1 MKDVSSNFVMVD
13 GAKTHYLHAGS
24 GFPVVLLHSGEFG
37 GCAELSWEHNILA
50 LAEHFEVFAPD
61 WLGYG
66 QTAKLFSFE
75 GMWDFR
81 IQHIASFLVEVGVER
96 AHFIGNSM
104 GGTMLLATA
113 ASAVPSWPLEKI
125 VVVAGG
131 GAIPDNEARRILNS
145 YDGSPEHMRQ
155 IVETMFANPAVARDE
170 AYIER
175 RHQLSRESGAWE
187 CTAAVR
193 FKAPWR
199 EPSGMPV
206 PPDYSSVRTP
216 TLLVTGANDV
226 LREPGFGPKL
236 QAQIPGARL
245 LVIEQS
251 GHCPQID
258 APDEFNRAVIAF
270 LKE

>member
-1 MKDVSSNFVMVD
+1 MTEISSQYIVVD
-13 GAKTHYLHAGS
+13 GARTHFLHAGK
-24 GFPVVLLHSGEFG
+24 GFPLVLLHSGEFG
-37 GCAELSWEHNILA
+37 GCAELSWEYNIEA

-66 QTAKLFSFE
+66 KTAKIFSFE
-75 GMWDFR
+75 NMWDLR
-81 IQHIASFLVEVGVER
+81 IQHIASFLRAVCIEK

-113 ASAVPSWPLEKI
+113 ALASPPWPMEKI

-131 GAIPDNEARRILNS
+131 GTVPDNEGRKVLNS
-145 YDGSPEHMRQ
+145 YDGSLDHMRRV
-155 IVETMFANPAVARDE
+155 VETMFVNPAIVNDE

-175 RHQLSRESGAWE
+175 RHRLSREPGAWE

-199 EPSGMPV
+199 EPSGMPT
-206 PPDYSSVRTP
+206 PPDYSGLSVP
-216 TLLVTGANDV
+216 TLLVTGARDG
-226 LREPGFGPKL
+226 LREPGFGAKL
-236 QAQIPGARL
+236 QPQVPGAKL
-245 LVIEQS
+245 HVVEQS

-258 APDEFNRAVIAF
+258 AAEEFNRVVLSF
-270 LKE
+270 LKG